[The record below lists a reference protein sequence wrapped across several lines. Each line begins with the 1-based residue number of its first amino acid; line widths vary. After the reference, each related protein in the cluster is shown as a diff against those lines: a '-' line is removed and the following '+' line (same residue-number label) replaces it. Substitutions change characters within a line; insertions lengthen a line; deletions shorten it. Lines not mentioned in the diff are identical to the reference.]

1 MADAR
6 TIGELAACFAEG
18 RWHTAH
24 FRKVPSQ
31 ASVAGQWV
39 DLSMAPGNPQPN
51 YYVGSPYEAT
61 VLNGQ
66 RGIFTGD
73 ARAPSTQ
80 RIVSLSLC
88 TPTAALVGAYKL
100 LDYLLFYP
108 LIDLDDVSDQPMDNT
123 TTLPRYATGEGVRA
137 MLVVSN
143 PTLGSGSLRY
153 TYVDSDGEARTS
165 PTILLNTSAD
175 AAATIVTSQQGT
187 SRTGQLFLPMHHA
200 SRGIRSVTSIE
211 VITPNGG
218 LATLVLVRPLVD
230 AQVFEINVVSQRSY
244 VTEMPHASSI
254 VDGAFLGLVAN
265 CAGTIAAGQ
274 LTGNAV
280 FTWK

>member
-6 TIGELAACFAEG
+6 TIGELAACFDEG

-24 FRKVPSQ
+24 FRRVPSQ

-61 VLNGQ
+61 LLNGQ
-66 RGIFTGD
+66 RGIFAGS
-73 ARAPSTQ
+73 AKAPATQ

-108 LIDLDDVSDQPMDNT
+108 LIDLDDVSIQPTDNIV
-123 TTLPRYATGEGVRA
+123 TLPRYSTGEGVRA

-143 PTLGSGSLRY
+143 PTIGSGSLRY
-153 TYVDSDGEARTS
+153 VYTDSDGIERTS
-165 PTILLNTSAD
+165 PDILLNTSAD
-175 AAATIVTSQQGT
+175 APATVVTSQQGT
-187 SRTGQLFLPMHHA
+187 SCTGQLFLPMHHA
-200 SRGIRSVTSIE
+200 SKGIRSITSVE
-211 VITPNGG
+211 VIAPNGG
-218 LATLVLVRPLVD
+218 LATLVLVRPIVD
-230 AQVFEINVVSQRSY
+230 AQVFEINVVSQRNY
-244 VTEMPHASSI
+244 VTELPHAPAI

-265 CAGTIAAGQ
+265 CAGTVAAGQ

>member
-6 TIGELAACFAEG
+6 TIGELAACFDEG

-66 RGIFTGD
+66 RGIFAG
-73 ARAPSTQ
+73 AAKSPATQ

-108 LIDLDDVSDQPMDNT
+108 LIDLDDVSAQPTDNT
-123 TTLPRYATGEGVRA
+123 VTLPRYATGEGVRA

-143 PTLGSGSLRY
+143 PTIGGGSIRY
-153 TYVDSDGEARTS
+153 VYIDSDGVERTS
-165 PTILLNTSAD
+165 PTISLNTTAD
-175 AAATIVTSQQGT
+175 APATIATSQQGT
-187 SRTGQLFLPMHHA
+187 AAGGQLFLPMHHA
-200 SRGIRSVTSIE
+200 SKGVRSITSVE
-211 VITPNGG
+211 VIAPNGG
-218 LATLVLVRPLVD
+218 LATIVLVRPLVD
-230 AQVFEINVVSQRSY
+230 AQIFEASVVSQRNY
-244 VTEMPHASSI
+244 VTEMPHAPAI
-254 VDGAFLGLVAN
+254 VDGAFLGLVTS
-265 CAGTIAAGQ
+265 CAASVAAGQ
-274 LTGNAV
+274 ITGNAV